1 MIRFL
6 LVVVVLVLGGA
17 FLSKPSEARVQEI
30 LGDKIREAI
39 TAREL
44 DGAGDLGNVAA
55 TALCKLDTSACV
67 DLILQGT
74 KITYEDQYIAAKV
87 GLSGFGREATCWAA
101 FTTLL
106 CPEDPVR

>member
-17 FLSKPSEARVQEI
+17 FVTKPSEDRVREV
-30 LGDKIREAI
+30 LGGKLREAI
-39 TAREL
+39 QAREL
-44 DGAGDLGNVAA
+44 DQTSDLGGVAA

-67 DLILQGT
+67 ELILRG
-74 KITYEDQYIAAKV
+74 IELDYEDQYIAARV
-87 GLSGFGREATCWAA
+87 GLSGFGRQAICWAA

-106 CPEDPVR
+106 CPEDPLR